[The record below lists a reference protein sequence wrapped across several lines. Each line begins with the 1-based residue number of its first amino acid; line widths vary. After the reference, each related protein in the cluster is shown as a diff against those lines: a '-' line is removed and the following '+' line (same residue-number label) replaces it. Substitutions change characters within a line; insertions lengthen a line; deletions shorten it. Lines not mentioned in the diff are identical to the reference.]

1 MLKKDRD
8 TSNHDENNRGNF
20 MVILL
25 ISSHVDTHLWKDHW
39 HYSMCT
45 LKLRLAHNTSGGWEI
60 VK

>member
-1 MLKKDRD
+1 
-8 TSNHDENNRGNF
+8 